1 MASSRRL
8 LLAAAVAAG
17 ALGPAAC
24 GSGKR
29 APARHASAGA
39 QRQERR
45 QQAQADPS
53 LQPPANVPQRAAG
66 PADPRSARVI
76 RAWLR
81 ALDSGD
87 IGGAAD
93 FFAQPSRFQ
102 NGTPVIVLRNRTD
115 RVDANLALTCG
126 ARAVQLGR
134 SGAFTIVTFVL
145 VDRPG
150 GECGSGVGQSARGA
164 IRVTGG
170 KIREWYRLPDLPAQ
184 QQTAPAGPAL

>member
-1 MASSRRL
+1 MASPRRL
-8 LLAAAVAAG
+8 LAAAAVAAG
-17 ALGPAAC
+17 ALGLAAC
-24 GSGKR
+24 GSGQR
-29 APARHASAGA
+29 APARHPSGAAQQQQGAG
-39 QRQERR
+39 QP
-45 QQAQADPS
+45 QADPS
-53 LQPPANVPQRAAG
+53 IQPPANVPQRAAG

-87 IGGAAD
+87 VGGAAD

-102 NGTPVIVLRNRTD
+102 NGTPVLVLRSRTD
-115 RVDANLALTCG
+115 RVDANLTLTCG

-134 SGAFTIVTFVL
+134 NGAFTIVTFL
-145 VDRPG
+145 LIERPG

-164 IRVTGG
+164 IRVAGG

-184 QQTAPAGPAL
+184 QQTVPAGPSL